1 MIGQMGTKEVNSQAT
16 VHHFSQNSG
25 HTSLKII

>member
-1 MIGQMGTKEVNSQAT
+1 MVGQMGTKEVNSQAS